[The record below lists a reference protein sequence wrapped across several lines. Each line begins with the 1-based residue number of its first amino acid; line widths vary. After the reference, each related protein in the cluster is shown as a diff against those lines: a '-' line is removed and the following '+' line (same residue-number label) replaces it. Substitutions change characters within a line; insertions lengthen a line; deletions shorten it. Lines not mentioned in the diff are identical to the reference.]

1 MKINQTIYD
10 ASTGKY
16 EIVEVE
22 DTPVIEDELI
32 EQPKTEI
39 ELLRDEVQ
47 SLKQD
52 VQELNELKESVNM
65 MLIQIEAIKN

>member
-1 MKINQTIYD
+1 MSKITVYD

-22 DTPVIEDELI
+22 DTPIIEDKQI

-39 ELLRDEVQ
+39 ELLREENQQLKKDVEVMQ
-47 SLKQD
+47 EALQD
-52 VQELNELKESVNM
+52 
-65 MLIQIEAIKN
+65 LILMTLGGE